1 MTAARALPLAPI
13 AAAIAMFSTLAVGAL
28 AGLGPGL
35 LVLSGSVL
43 LGAVFL
49 LWSSLERLSGESP
62 LTLEEA
68 IGLGAPTPEE
78 ERKRAVL
85 RALKD
90 LEYERSVGKIS
101 EEDYAELSARYRA
114 EAKRLLQSLD
124 AELAPLRRQAEERLA
139 KRLSSNDG
147 KRDSSKAK
155 IPQPKKPSSELRS
168 CVACQTEND
177 ADARF
182 CKQCAAPLGNEG
194 S

>member
-1 MTAARALPLAPI
+1 MTAWRTLPIVPI
-13 AAAIAMFSTLAVGAL
+13 AAASAVLSTLAVGAVV
-28 AGLGPGL
+28 GLGPGL

-43 LGAVFL
+43 LFAVFL

-62 LTLEEA
+62 LTVEEA

-124 AELAPLRRQAEERLA
+124 AELAPLRRKAEERLA
-139 KRLSSNDG
+139 KRLSSDDG
-147 KRDSSKAK
+147 KRASSKAK
-155 IPQPKKPSSELRS
+155 IVQTKKPASEPR
-168 CVACQTEND
+168 ACAACSTTND

-182 CKQCAAPLGNEG
+182 CKQCAAPLGNEE